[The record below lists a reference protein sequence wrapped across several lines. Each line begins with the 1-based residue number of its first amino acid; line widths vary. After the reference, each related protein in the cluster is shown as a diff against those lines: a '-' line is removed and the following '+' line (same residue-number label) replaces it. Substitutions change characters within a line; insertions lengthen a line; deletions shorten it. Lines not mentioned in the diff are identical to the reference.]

1 MNKLF
6 KNITTENYLELLHS
20 FERSRE
26 IFWNEESNKLIHS
39 GEYGEYREDLLK
51 KFLNLYIPENYGIS
65 SGFIITPSGEIS
77 SQCDIIIYDKS
88 KTPKIQNMENQRFFP
103 IETILG
109 VGEVKSTINTIGE
122 LNHYLR
128 KLSKVKKLRKSIKN
142 PKHYKRANYNHPFD
156 PNEVFSDNIFTF
168 LLCYK
173 LNFKLDLTKIDY
185 ENINIKLWHNMVLSL
200 KDGLISYQAKET
212 KNLYFS
218 FSGTTS
224 FKSWFLKNDDSEL
237 PITIQMFLSSISYL
251 VNNTTLLE
259 IHMENYLIPEEKL
272 TDDIN

>member
-1 MNKLF
+1 M
-6 KNITTENYLELLHS
+6 
-20 FERSRE
+20 
-26 IFWNEESNKLIHS
+26 
-39 GEYGEYREDLLK
+39 LK

-65 SGFIITPSGEIS
+65 SGFIITPSGVIS